1 MKEERTN
8 SFQIIDYFL
17 IENNNKT
24 PRNDGSSRKSQNDF
38 NSLIENSQQEFNV
51 ENTIKQYNEN
61 KENNNKEM
69 NERSLIQEENH
80 KKFILQMTTSND
92 NNKKKEE
99 EMKKDFDRILNE
111 LEERKNIELEQM
123 RIEIQKEAEI
133 FVKQKLD
140 EIIEMEENFNN
151 EILKKQKEINEMEI
165 GFKKEKLNLKKKYMK
180 EISKLLMDLTQETE
194 KCHRMRVN
202 LYKVERENEL
212 LVLENNNLKIINE
225 RNNEFFR
232 ILENLNNNRNHN
244 TRNSLT

>member
-38 NSLIENSQQEFNV
+38 NSLIENIQQEFNV

-140 EIIEMEENFNN
+140 EIIEMKENFNN

-180 EISKLLMDLTQETE
+180 EISKLLMD
-194 KCHRMRVN
+194 N
-202 LYKVERENEL
+202 P
-212 LVLENNNLKIINE
+212 
-225 RNNEFFR
+225 RN
-232 ILENLNNNRNHN
+232 
-244 TRNSLT
+244 

>member
-8 SFQIIDYFL
+8 SNQIIDYFL
-17 IENNNKT
+17 IDHNDKT
-24 PRNDGSSRKSQNDF
+24 PRNDGSSRKCQNDF

-61 KENNNKEM
+61 KENHNKEM

-80 KKFILQMTTSND
+80 KKFIQQMTTSND

-140 EIIEMEENFNN
+140 EIIEMKENFNN

-165 GFKKEKLNLKKKYMK
+165 GFKKKN
-180 EISKLLMDLTQETE
+180 
-194 KCHRMRVN
+194 
-202 LYKVERENEL
+202 
-212 LVLENNNLKIINE
+212 
-225 RNNEFFR
+225 
-232 ILENLNNNRNHN
+232 
-244 TRNSLT
+244 

>member
-1 MKEERTN
+1 
-8 SFQIIDYFL
+8 
-17 IENNNKT
+17 
-24 PRNDGSSRKSQNDF
+24 
-38 NSLIENSQQEFNV
+38 
-51 ENTIKQYNEN
+51 
-61 KENNNKEM
+61 
-69 NERSLIQEENH
+69 
-80 KKFILQMTTSND
+80 
-92 NNKKKEE
+92 
-99 EMKKDFDRILNE
+99 
-111 LEERKNIELEQM
+111 M

-140 EIIEMEENFNN
+140 EIIEMKENFNN

-194 KCHRMRVN
+194 KYHRMRVN

-232 ILENLNNNRNHN
+232 ILENLNKVSVFVH
-244 TRNSLT
+244 SLW

>member
-8 SFQIIDYFL
+8 SFQIINYFL

-80 KKFILQMTTSND
+80 KKFIQQMTTSND

-123 RIEIQKEAEI
+123 RIEIRKEAEI

-140 EIIEMEENFNN
+140 EIIEMKENFNN

-180 EISKLLMDLTQETE
+180 EISKLLMDLTQE
-194 KCHRMRVN
+194 
-202 LYKVERENEL
+202 
-212 LVLENNNLKIINE
+212 LKNAIE
-225 RNNEFFR
+225 
-232 ILENLNNNRNHN
+232 
-244 TRNSLT
+244 